1 MNERNR
7 VENSNSRC
15 GKIALGIFCMILPPE
30 ICLPNYVMLSPILK
44 ISWFPQGISEVKLQ
58 RELVEEHAHWNREYE
73 IFSCTYIAK
82 KKKSQSYFN
91 LKEKHNFQHLPSFMY
106 CLECYKHLEQ
116 LQK

>member
-1 MNERNR
+1 
-7 VENSNSRC
+7 
-15 GKIALGIFCMILPPE
+15 MILPPE

-82 KKKSQSYFN
+82 KKKN
-91 LKEKHNFQHLPSFMY
+91 PKVILILKRSIISSTFPALCIAWNAINI
-106 CLECYKHLEQ
+106 
-116 LQK
+116 